1 MSIKVLATEIHLSP
15 STVFGIID
23 RLETRHLVERHRS
36 KPDKRLV
43 KVIPTEDGR
52 KLVKRSPSALHE
64 DLVAGFREL
73 SGGDQERIADAIEQ
87 LVSVMEIEQ
96 VDAAPILE
104 TKPDLDMPLS

>member
-1 MSIKVLATEIHLSP
+1 M
-15 STVFGIID
+15 
-23 RLETRHLVERHRS
+23 ETRHLVERHRS

-43 KVIPTEDGR
+43 KVIPTEDGK
-52 KLVKRSPSALHE
+52 KLVERSPSALHE

-104 TKPDLDMPLS
+104 TKPDLDTPLS